1 MITVFVCIM
10 AWKWEAALQES
21 ICCQFKREC
30 FKKTVK
36 MSSFHFPADYF
47 EYIYIYMPVKL
58 LLYIFTLKLIKI
70 SSMCASLLP
79 RSYFFFF
86 LIQEFLPNYWVSFS
100 LLVRFANKLA
110 NDVLMMEGFGWTHTK
125 LGNTELELYTC
136 FCQTGLPENWPSH
149 SQLQDSKDL
158 FHKALPQHV
167 LQWSECLW
175 DDHIACCTTLEG
187 KLKLLFSIVW
197 SFM

>member
-86 LIQEFLPNYWVSFS
+86 PHSGILTKLLSFIFTACEICQQIGKWCFNDGGVWMNSHKARKHWTRTIHLFLPDWFARKLTISFS
-100 LLVRFANKLA
+100 ASGQQRF
-110 NDVLMMEGFGWTHTK
+110 V
-125 LGNTELELYTC
+125 
-136 FCQTGLPENWPSH
+136 P
-149 SQLQDSKDL
+149 
-158 FHKALPQHV
+158 
-167 LQWSECLW
+167 
-175 DDHIACCTTLEG
+175 
-187 KLKLLFSIVW
+187 
-197 SFM
+197 